1 MGVDDLFGVAHA
13 AVTEFDC
20 IAVEDFPKCV
30 VFREVFV
37 YEGEESVSDV
47 GADIFAEGWVVP

>member
-13 AVTEFDC
+13 AVTKFDGV
-20 IAVEDFPKCV
+20 AVEDFTQCV

-37 YEGEESVSDV
+37 Y
-47 GADIFAEGWVVP
+47 